1 MTTIRPAGAA
11 DRDAVVA
18 LWHACDL
25 TRPWNDPEGDFDRA
39 LGHAAATIFVAEQ
52 EARIAGTVM
61 AGFDGHRGWIYYL
74 GVAPA
79 RRGEGLARR
88 LLDAACDW
96 LGAQGCP
103 KVELMV
109 REGNDAAA
117 LYRRLGW
124 EPQGVQVFGRWLAR

>member
-1 MTTIRPAGAA
+1 MTAIRPARASDGA
-11 DRDAVVA
+11 AVVA
-18 LWHACDL
+18 LWRACDL
-25 TRPWNDPEGDFDRA
+25 TRPWNDPQADFDRA
-39 LGHAAATIFVAEQ
+39 LGHAAATVLVAEQ
-52 EARIAGTVM
+52 GSAIAGTVM

-96 LGAQGCP
+96 LRGQGCP

-109 REGNDAAA
+109 RDGNDAAT
-117 LYRRLGW
+117 LYRHLGW